1 MNKNELISAVAE
13 KTGMA
18 KKDIDKAL
26 AAVLSTVV
34 EEVVAGGKVQL
45 VGFGT
50 FEGHGR
56 KARMGK
62 NPHTGEVM
70 EIPASVVPS
79 FKAGKAFKDAV
90 NVAEE

>member
-1 MNKNELISAVAE
+1 MNKNEMISAVAE

-18 KKDIDKAL
+18 KKDVDKAL
-26 AAVLSTVV
+26 AAVLATVI
-34 EEVVAGGKVQL
+34 EEVVEGGKVQL

-50 FEGHGR
+50 FEGHAR

-62 NPHTGEVM
+62 NPHTGEPM

-79 FKAGKAFKDAV
+79 FKAGKAFKDIV
-90 NVAEE
+90 NAAEK

>member
-26 AAVLSTVV
+26 AATLGTVM

-50 FEGHGR
+50 FEGRAR
-56 KARMGK
+56 KSRMGK
-62 NPHTGEVM
+62 NPHTGEPM
-70 EIPASVVPS
+70 EIPSSVVPS
-79 FKAGKAFKDAV
+79 FKAGKAFKDAI
-90 NVAEE
+90 NPEKK

>member
-34 EEVVAGGKVQL
+34 EEVVEGGKVQL

-50 FEGHGR
+50 FEGHAR
-56 KARMGK
+56 KARIGK
-62 NPHTGEVM
+62 NPHTGEAM

-90 NVAEE
+90 NVAEK